1 MDKNEKKKIRVIL
14 SGGSVKSS
22 FQLGVLSEIMKYD
35 DYIIDSVYGCSS
47 GSLLS
52 SFVATNKIDLA
63 IEKFV
68 NIKDIDDIFERHKFC
83 GITIPSWRLI
93 LFFNAFFNL
102 GAYKSVKL
110 VDEIKELLSEDELK
124 IAQEKCHVVAYDVI
138 NNKETWFTGE
148 DLLDGIRCSTA
159 IWLVIP
165 PIKFKDNMYT
175 DGGVTEIFPL
185 DYILQNNLDENFDGE
200 YIFIDCDSRK
210 PYKNILSSNGLS
222 FMIDLHWATAS
233 RLSEMKLEN
242 FKSKIK
248 NKIHIIRPDYTLLN
262 TLEVHPGKM
271 KEYFEAG
278 KLKGQ
283 EFIEQNIKN
292 KHNSKLKLFITRNI
306 FKF

>member
-185 DYILQNNLDENFDGE
+185 DYILRNNLDENFDGE

-210 PYKNILSSNGLS
+210 PYKNILSTNGLS

-233 RLSEMKLEN
+233 RLSEMKLEH

-248 NKIHIIRPDYTLLN
+248 NKIHIIRPDNTLLN

-278 KLKGQ
+278 KLKGKEFVKTQ
-283 EFIEQNIKN
+283 EIKAC
-292 KHNSKLKLFITRNI
+292 KSTKLLKLLKTYLN
-306 FKF
+306 

>member
-22 FQLGVLSEIMKYD
+22 FQLGVLSEILDYD
-35 DYIIDSVYGCSS
+35 KYIIDSVYGCSS

-68 NIKDIDDIFERHKFC
+68 NINNIDDIFERHTYY
-83 GITIPSWRLI
+83 GIRMPNWKII
-93 LFFNAFFNL
+93 LTFNAFFNL

-110 VDEIKELLSEDELK
+110 VNEIKDLLSEDELK

-148 DLLDGIRCSTA
+148 DLIDGIRCSTA
-159 IWLVIP
+159 IWLLVP
-165 PIKFKDNMYT
+165 PIKYKDNIYS

-185 DYILQNNLDENFDGE
+185 DYILQNNLDENFEGE

-210 PYKNILSSNGLS
+210 PYKNTSSSNALS
-222 FMIDLHWATAS
+222 FMVDLHWATAS

-242 FKSKIK
+242 FKNKIK
-248 NKIHIIRPDYTLLN
+248 NKIHIIRPDNTLLN
-262 TLEVHPGKM
+262 TMEVDPVKM
-271 KEYFEAG
+271 KEYFQAG
-278 KLKGQ
+278 KLKGE
-283 EFIEQNIKN
+283 EFVKKIEK
-292 KHNSKLKLFITRNI
+292 
-306 FKF
+306 